1 MLTPEG
7 ANALTSTK
15 DAKQSV
21 TRMLEVILISINSM
35 YYQVD
40 WIATRVLYNTQFE
53 VDVLASTMSEVFF
66 RSGLLAQS

>member
-66 RSGLLAQS
+66 RSGLAQS